1 MIHNF
6 ESATPSSSTDLVPLD
21 PQIMAT
27 FQSMIELRMR
37 EVTAAHAQELAIRD
51 AQVAALQ
58 NQLASLGVGAGYVCF
73 KF

>member
-1 MIHNF
+1 
-6 ESATPSSSTDLVPLD
+6 
-21 PQIMAT
+21 MAT